1 MTEAAGGRRQAA
13 GTVVEARFIAP
24 ASAGDAAPIWS
35 ISPQPDEDELAV
47 LAVALEALTE
57 ADASRHPAAAAALP
71 RWAQAGRQAAVLGLR
86 GGPRTGW
93 GRKLGPAVAG

>member
-13 GTVVEARFIAP
+13 GTAVEARFIAP
-24 ASAGDAAPIWS
+24 ASSGDAAPIWS

-47 LAVALEALTE
+47 LAAALSTLVAAEPPSAHL
-57 ADASRHPAAAAALP
+57 AAAAS
-71 RWAQAGRQAAVLGLR
+71 RWSRAGRQAALLGLR